1 MILHDLKFLCRQ
13 LAGLVQNLL
22 GRGDLADVMQCGS
35 RLDHGDILLGERINI
50 GLLHQ
55 LMKQQLRN
63 GADIANM
70 LSALVVAEFH
80 HAAEDFDHQIVAF
93 LFFIDL
99 RGNQIH
105 QPLLVGVEPERVFY
119 SVAHDKGVKGSADKI
134 RDP

>member
-1 MILHDLKFLCRQ
+1 MKAVPGILPTLLEMICFFSTPTI
-13 LAGLVQNLL
+13 
-22 GRGDLADVMQCGS
+22 DV
-35 RLDHGDILLGERINI
+35 EPINI

-80 HAAEDFDHQIVAF
+80 HAAEDLDHQIVAF